1 MSPTKVNENLT
12 EGTTS
17 REPDTTKPSFEYS
30 DRFSLATRGRSYLR
44 QFFSMYQQR
53 LNVLKPRVDKRAM
66 EKWGN
71 NTRRVDGQKIQWKEK
86 ILDIVGGELCW
97 VLGTVFVEM
106 KDKLDIFQDVEH
118 GTDDVMPKP
127 PANYLGN
134 EGKVVMLEDESGRA
148 ILHNEALLEFSR
160 VVSGAIIAVLGI
172 EIQAGIF
179 EVMEILTPAMAPQ
192 KPLPM
197 ATDSEQYIAFVSG
210 LKFQQET
217 DCDLKTVLL
226 QQWLCGE
233 LGGAED
239 VALSSKVTR
248 LIIAGNSVEE
258 IEEDTDKKEDFGSKN
273 TSHFKPES
281 LRLFNAWLSSVVAL
295 MPVTIMAGPKD
306 PAEICMPQQ
315 PLHRSL
321 LGANARY
328 VGTLASEP
336 VYNTTNP
343 AWMELENGLRIL
355 GSAGQ
360 NISDILKYFQ
370 PEQGISP
377 TDIMSKTL
385 LWQHMAPTAPDT
397 LYCYPYEDVDPFV
410 LEETP
415 HVYFAGNQGEF
426 GSLKADI
433 DGTEVSVVSVPEFAE
448 TGQLVLINTCTLEAK
463 VVEFAV

>member
-1 MSPTKVNENLT
+1 
-12 EGTTS
+12 
-17 REPDTTKPSFEYS
+17 
-30 DRFSLATRGRSYLR
+30 
-44 QFFSMYQQR
+44 
-53 LNVLKPRVDKRAM
+53 
-66 EKWGN
+66 
-71 NTRRVDGQKIQWKEK
+71 
-86 ILDIVGGELCW
+86 
-97 VLGTVFVEM
+97 
-106 KDKLDIFQDVEH
+106 
-118 GTDDVMPKP
+118 
-127 PANYLGN
+127 
-134 EGKVVMLEDESGRA
+134 
-148 ILHNEALLEFSR
+148 
-160 VVSGAIIAVLGI
+160 
-172 EIQAGIF
+172 
-179 EVMEILTPAMAPQ
+179 
-192 KPLPM
+192 
-197 ATDSEQYIAFVSG
+197 
-210 LKFQQET
+210 
-217 DCDLKTVLL
+217 
-226 QQWLCGE
+226 
-233 LGGAED
+233 
-239 VALSSKVTR
+239 
-248 LIIAGNSVEE
+248 
-258 IEEDTDKKEDFGSKN
+258 
-273 TSHFKPES
+273 
-281 LRLFNAWLSSVVAL
+281 
-295 MPVTIMAGPKD
+295 
-306 PAEICMPQQ
+306 MPQQ